1 MNCFF
6 HDTGIDVSGNF
17 IEEVKTFIHNK
28 TIEDWKHILNMKLLP
43 IPVSMVEKEDKL
55 LKIVKKY
62 NAEVRIAIYDT
73 EPNTAFHWHTD
84 KSRYASLNILIDG
97 WDSKC
102 LFSDNEYKGMRS
114 NLVELHYEKN
124 RVYLLNVTKEH
135 CVLNFNNP
143 RFMFSIGIPMP
154 ATFDEVKEF
163 IQQL

>member
-1 MNCFF
+1 MHNFF
-6 HDTGIDVSGNF
+6 YDTYIDVADDFIEQVKNF
-17 IEEVKTFIHNK
+17 IDKK
-28 TIEDWKHILNMKLLP
+28 SIEDWKHILNMKLLP
-43 IPVSMVEKEDKL
+43 VPLSMLEKEDKL

-62 NAEVRIAIYDT
+62 KAEVRLAIYDT

-102 LFSDNEYKGMRS
+102 LFSQNEYRGMRS

-124 RVYLLNVTKEH
+124 RVYLLDVTKEH

-143 RFMFSIGIPMP
+143 RYMFSIGIPVP